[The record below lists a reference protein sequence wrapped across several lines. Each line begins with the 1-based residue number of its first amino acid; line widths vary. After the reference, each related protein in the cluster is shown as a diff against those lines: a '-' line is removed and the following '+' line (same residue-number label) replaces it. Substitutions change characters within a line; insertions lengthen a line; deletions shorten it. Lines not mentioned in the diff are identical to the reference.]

1 MRSKE
6 NKLGYANIIPD
17 EIALPLIL
25 GTSIRAIGKEWN
37 TTIFAPENQQ
47 KSLFDLRDAL
57 SIPTLLTIL
66 GVEDLDQISQHSNLV
81 VSAYT
86 NPEDSRKIR
95 YAKNILGKNH
105 VITLDNNPEVLE
117 YDLISKFN
125 VTHLHSQGVVA
136 ITGNGK
142 GKTTT
147 ALGFATKAYLE
158 GGNVAIIQWFKEKKS
173 GNLTWAINEHNF
185 PTQLKN
191 PERYNFYP
199 TGAGFVGSPN
209 MDRVKEK
216 QKHQDRAKS

>member
-136 ITGNGK
+136 ITGDGT

-147 ALGFATKAYLE
+147 ALGFATKVIRGRQRSDYTM
-158 GGNVAIIQWFKEKKS
+158 FKEKS
-173 GNLTWAINEHNF
+173 QAIQPGPSTNIL
-185 PTQLKN
+185 PQPKTRKDSISIQL
-191 PERYNFYP
+191 
-199 TGAGFVGSPN
+199 G
-209 MDRVKEK
+209 
-216 QKHQDRAKS
+216 